1 MNLKEQFKEEFNID
15 FPIKGGDGLSIENPI
30 IIEKTEMNDYAEV
43 EYVYLKY
50 YAIYKNIIWHQV
62 EQNILNHKDRKID
75 RFKMHIPLEDKAE
88 FITFYFDITECFS
101 C

>member
-30 IIEKTEMNDYAEV
+30 IIERTEMNDYVEV

-50 YAIYKNIIWHQV
+50 YAIYKNIIWQQV
-62 EQNILNHKDRKID
+62 EQNLLNHKDRKID
-75 RFKMHIPLEDKAE
+75 RFKMLIPLEDKAE
-88 FITFYFDITECFS
+88 FITFYFDITECLK